1 MNMEYLHI
9 NVILIILIWETYI
22 FFFLLLVIAL
32 SKASWSSNHLAEKEG
47 DWPGK
52 HCKK

>member
-1 MNMEYLHI
+1 MEYLHI
-9 NVILIILIWETYI
+9 NVMLIILIWETYI
-22 FFFLLLVIAL
+22 FFLLLVIAL